1 MDYNIRPI
9 SKTCAATGEALV
21 PGEKCWSVITE
32 ADGKLV
38 RLDYSANA
46 WQGPPEGSLGH
57 WQCLVPA
64 DADAGRRKIDADSL
78 FDYFI
83 QLCESPNI
91 VEQDYQYV
99 LALLLLRKR
108 RLILEDSIEIDD
120 QPAMR
125 LVGSGGEGPFEVI
138 ERELSDDQITD
149 LQAQLFGGP
158 TETAA

>member
-9 SKTCAATGEALV
+9 SKVCAVTGEPLT
-21 PGEKCWSVITE
+21 PGEHCWSVLTE

-38 RLDYSANA
+38 RLDFSSAA
-46 WQGPPEGSLGH
+46 WTGPPEGSIGH
-57 WQCLVPA
+57 WQCEVPA

-83 QLCESPNI
+83 QLCESPNT

-108 RLILEDSIEIDD
+108 RLILEESIEVDD

-125 LVGSGGEGPFEVI
+125 LIGSGGEGPFEVL
-138 ERELSDDQITD
+138 ERELTDDQITE
-149 LQAQLFGGP
+149 LQEQLFGDP
-158 TETAA
+158 SEAAA

>member
-9 SKTCAATGEALV
+9 SKTCAATGEPLV
-21 PGEKCWSVITE
+21 PGQQCWSVITE
-32 ADGKLV
+32 SDGKLV
-38 RLDYSANA
+38 RLDYSANS

-57 WQCLVPA
+57 WQCEIPA

-125 LVGSGGEGPFEVI
+125 LIGSAGEGPFEVI

-158 TETAA
+158 SETAA